1 MAAIYI
7 VPTGTGEGISVAG
20 AGYPIIFDCVAWSAD
35 LGCVEVAAS
44 YTGRVNGSI
53 LASN

>member
-7 VPTGTGEGISVAG
+7 VSTSTAEGISVAG
-20 AGYPIIFDCVAWSAD
+20 AGYPIVFDCVAGSAD
-35 LGCVEVAAS
+35 LACVEVAAS
-44 YTGRVNGSI
+44 YTGRVNSLT